1 MPILATIFWLFTV
14 KVFAWKFDLPQIKW
28 ILISRITHFAYI
40 LPSKLGHQIVG
51 NQGVISKMGG
61 DRLVPSLPFKNQFLA
76 VVVKTYAKADVKVFW
91 ICTILLDFFN
101 CCQLFCP
108 KL

>member
-14 KVFAWKFDLPQIKW
+14 EVFAWKFDLPQVKW
-28 ILISRITHFAYI
+28 ILISSLKHIVYM
-40 LPSKLGHQIVG
+40 LPSELGPQIIG
-51 NQGVISKMGG
+51 NQEVISKLGG

-76 VVVKTYAKADVKVFW
+76 IVVKTYAKADVKVFW

-101 CCQLFCP
+101 CCHIFCP
-108 KL
+108 GL